1 MEAPAQGKAERLMTQ
16 AKGKLPIHLAPQGLS
31 SAWDSANH
39 IIDSFIRILPDLVLA
54 LVVFG
59 LFVILARFCKWL
71 FERIGA
77 SRHMRRNAAILLG
90 KLVQLIVLIAG
101 FLIAIPIIS
110 PSFTFGNL
118 ITTLGIS
125 SVAIGFAFQNILQ
138 NFLAGILLLLHEP
151 FQVGDYITVTGF
163 EGEVRAIRGRDTVIE
178 TKDGTHVVIPN
189 ATLFMNPVVVR
200 DTQAPPQPAP
210 QQAPNH

>member
-1 MEAPAQGKAERLMTQ
+1 MTT
-16 AKGKLPIHLAPQGLS
+16 ATGKLPIHFGPQKLS
-31 SAWDSANH
+31 TAWDSANH
-39 IIDSFIRILPDLVLA
+39 IVSTFVKLLPNLILA
-54 LVVFG
+54 IVVF
-59 LFVILARFCKWL
+59 LIFVVVARLCKWL
-71 FERIGA
+71 FERLG
-77 SRHMRRNAAILLG
+77 SHRRMRRNAAILLG
-90 KLVQLIVLIAG
+90 KLVQLIVLVAG

-125 SVAIGFAFQNILQ
+125 TVAIGFAFQNILQ

-163 EGEVRAIRGRDTVIE
+163 EGEVKAIRSRDTIIQ

-200 DTQAPPQPAP
+200 DSQPAP
-210 QQAPNH
+210 EGAPQPGASGQSAARA

>member
-1 MEAPAQGKAERLMTQ
+1 MSSAT
-16 AKGKLPIHLAPQGLS
+16 GKLPIHLQPQGLS
-31 SAWDSANH
+31 TAWDSANH
-39 IIDSFIRILPDLVLA
+39 IITSFIRVLPDLVLA
-54 LVVFG
+54 VVVFG
-59 LFVILARFCKWL
+59 IFVVLARICKWL
-71 FERIGA
+71 FSRIGA

-101 FLIAIPIIS
+101 FLVAIPIIS

-151 FQVGDYITVTGF
+151 FEVGDHITVTGF
-163 EGEVRAIRGRDTVIE
+163 EGEVKAIRSRDTIIQ
-178 TKDGTHVVIPN
+178 TKDGTHVVVPN

-200 DTQAPPQPAP
+200 DTPPDAQPNSQPIP
-210 QQAPNH
+210 QQAPRP